1 MLIRFFILAFSQTS
15 YGEYQ
20 SSEITSREI
29 ISHIRYLAAD
39 ELEGRRAGTEGSEK
53 AANYISSHFKRADL
67 KPLGDNATYF
77 QNFSFTSG
85 VKLGNSNSLTSEQG
99 SRKRDLEMGKDFLP
113 LSFSSNGE
121 VSGELVFAGY
131 GISAPK
137 LNYDDY

>member
-1 MLIRFFILAFSQTS
+1 MLKRSHPYSILIWVFTLIFSQTS

-20 SSEITSREI
+20 SNEITSREI

-39 ELEGRRAGTEGSEK
+39 ELEGRKAGAEGCAQ
-53 AANYISSHFKRADL
+53 AANYISSHFKRAGL
-67 KPLGDNATYF
+67 KPLGDDATYF

-85 VKLGNSNSLTSEQG
+85 VKLGNSNSLVLERG
-99 SRKRDLEMGKDFLP
+99 SRKRNLEVGKDFLP

-131 GISAPK
+131 G
-137 LNYDDY
+137 